1 MSAAVGT
8 HADARHLE
16 LVTPEGIPLRFRLAT
31 VGDRVVAFLYDLLL
45 FGLAAAALGLLA
57 MLAGTALSELV
68 AVFTVLTLF
77 VLRMFYFTIAELRGH
92 GTTWGKRR
100 MSLRVIDR
108 HGGTLRADA
117 IFARNFMREIEL
129 FLPLAALLAPE
140 LLLPSATGVV
150 YLAATLWLGLAAAL
164 PLLNAQRLRP
174 GDLVGGTVVVVTPRT
189 MLLSDLSDPVFER
202 RTAAPAVTFTDGEL
216 EHYGVYELHVLE
228 ELLRTGSTRE
238 PDGHERLAATI
249 RRKIGRDPARD
260 ADIDSL
266 TFLRAFYDA
275 QRAHL
280 EARML
285 MGTRRERK
293 RR

>member
-1 MSAAVGT
+1 MSATLGAPGNG
-8 HADARHLE
+8 RHLE
-16 LVTPEGIPLRFRLAT
+16 IVSPEGIPLRFRLAS
-31 VGDRVVAFLYDLLL
+31 VGDRAIAFLYDLLL
-45 FGLAAAALGLLA
+45 FALAAGAVGLLA
-57 MLAGTALSELV
+57 MLAGAALSELV
-68 AVFTVLTLF
+68 VVFAVLTLF

-100 MSLRVIDR
+100 VGLRVIDR

-140 LLLPSATGVV
+140 VLLPSATGVV

-174 GDLVGGTVVVVTPRT
+174 GDLVAGTIVVVTPRT
-189 MLLSDLSDPVFER
+189 LLLSDLSDPVFER
-202 RTAAPAVTFTDGEL
+202 RAAPAVTFTEREL
-216 EHYGVYELHVLE
+216 ELYGVYELQVLE
-228 ELLRTGSTRE
+228 ELLRSGGARE
-238 PDGHERLAATI
+238 PDAYRRLAATI
-249 RRKIGRDPARD
+249 RRKIGRDPDGD
-260 ADIDSL
+260 AGVDAL
-266 TFLRAFYDA
+266 AFLHAFYDA

-285 MGTRRERK
+285 MGSRRERK